1 MMQEEKRSKFEFR
14 KVNILEKNVGERKE
28 KDK

>member
-1 MMQEEKRSKFEFR
+1 MMQEEKRSEFEWI
-14 KVNILEKNVGERKE
+14 KVNILEKNVGEGKE